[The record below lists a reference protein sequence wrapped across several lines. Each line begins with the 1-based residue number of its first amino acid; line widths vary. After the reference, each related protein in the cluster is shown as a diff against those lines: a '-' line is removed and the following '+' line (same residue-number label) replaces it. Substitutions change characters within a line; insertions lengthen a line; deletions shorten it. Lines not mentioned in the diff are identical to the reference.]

1 MFACDKCQKSFS
13 AKRNL
18 DRHTRHSHT
27 NNARNECSL
36 CDKSFSRFDNFQRHK
51 RLVHG
56 LEVGP
61 QRQAPPPAMA
71 NYLKAK
77 PTIDVPPSTSS
88 AVRSILQPSERL
100 PQPLLGDNGLEVGPQ
115 RQAPP
120 PAMANCSKAKSTID
134 VPPSTSSTSA
144 VRSILQPSKHLPQPL
159 SGDNR
164 SKLCDLCGISF
175 MNHMALESHLRM
187 NHTIEVEKGVEKIAT
202 CYKDRVASYKISG
215 DRDDDDDDIS
225 TYLARTRN
233 TVGNIITS
241 YMNLNGS
248 VKVQLELLSIF
259 IKTTI
264 NENGDETV
272 TASEKNF
279 NTKFEVIT
287 QFADFI
293 ETYDEM
299 VASINHQAEEFQ
311 ERGSGW
317 AFFSISYLLLNINKF
332 QPIPGSSY
340 IPLPESIATK
350 KACINI
356 KNYDDNACL
365 AWSLV
370 SHLRPVE
377 SNRNLTSSYPHF
389 STVLNL
395 KDINFP
401 VHLKDIPKI
410 EQLNNLSIN
419 IYELV
424 KSSKEYVVEG
434 PIYFTKNRRDTHI
447 NLLYLYENG
456 HGHYVLIVNLS
467 RLISKQVYNHG
478 HSVHLCDGC
487 LTRFS
492 TQKLLNDHQLH
503 DCNHIKT
510 ILPSKNVRSRPN
522 FLGSY
527 TPENILQFNN
537 YKNTQ
542 NVPFVIYAD
551 FESILKPVEFCEPS
565 TSTSFTEAVDIHMPY
580 SFAYYIVSTS
590 DVKYYKFETYTGLD
604 CGKVFVSKLIEDVK
618 FIYNEYLKCIKPMLP
633 LTAEEELKFNS
644 ASLCHICKSPF
655 DGFNQ
660 NKVHDHCHITGRFR
674 GAAHSTC
681 NLNFKLPNFIPIFL
695 HNFSGYDSHL
705 FVKELA
711 DIDSEGGIDVLPNN
725 KEKYISFSKNVLVD
739 RVKKQHKD
747 DFENVYMKMRF
758 VDSFRFMASSLDSLA
773 SNLVDDDFIHVK
785 KFFIRHEQFKLLT
798 RKGIFPYQ
806 YIDSIDRLGETSLPS
821 KDAFMNKLSFDGISE
836 DEYNHAQTVWR
847 TFGCQ
852 NLREYSDLYLKT
864 DVLLLA
870 DIFEKFREVCFSTY
884 GLDPA
889 HYYTAPG
896 LSWDAMLK
904 FTQIKLELLTDIDQV
919 HFIKK
924 GIRGGISFCGH
935 RHAKGNNKY
944 MADGTFNTDLP
955 SNYLMYWDANNLYG
969 WAMSQY
975 MPVNEFV
982 WLDAAQIGSFEFRNV
997 SDTSD
1002 YGYILN
1008 VDIEYPRELH
1018 DLHNDLP
1025 FLAEN
1030 ICPPNSKSVSDK
1042 RLIPN
1047 LFNKKNY
1054 VIHYR
1059 NLNHAVAHGLIVR
1072 KINRILS
1079 FKQSA
1084 WLKPYIDVNTHLRQT
1099 AKNSFEKDFFKLMN
1113 NAVFGKTM
1121 ENVDKRV
1128 DVRLVTSWED
1138 IGKRTGRPKL
1148 GARSLIAKLN
1158 FKNIKIFTETFSAI
1172 QMEHLHVVYDKP
1184 LYVGFAVLEI
1194 SKLLMYQF
1202 YYDFLKPKFGSEIQ
1216 LCYMDTDSFTV
1227 SITTDD
1233 VYAFVKDNLERFD
1246 TSNYLPDNEFSIPLQ
1261 NKAVLGL
1268 MKDENSG
1275 RIMSEFIG
1283 LRSKLYAN
1291 RVCSGRITKKAKGVK
1306 KAVVKRKITFEH
1318 YLECLTSKRDIYM
1331 KQYLFRSQKHS
1342 IYTMLQNKLAL
1353 SSRDSKRYINDDGVS
1368 TLAWGHYRIN
1378 TPLS

>member
-1 MFACDKCQKSFS
+1 
-13 AKRNL
+13 
-18 DRHTRHSHT
+18 
-27 NNARNECSL
+27 
-36 CDKSFSRFDNFQRHK
+36 
-51 RLVHG
+51 
-56 LEVGP
+56 
-61 QRQAPPPAMA
+61 MA

-88 AVRSILQPSERL
+88 AVRSILQPSKRL

-120 PAMANCSKAKSTID
+120 PAMANCSKAKPTID
-134 VPPSTSSTSA
+134 VPPHHRRRRA
-144 VRSILQPSKHLPQPL
+144 YPKYCRKYY
-159 SGDNR
+159 
-164 SKLCDLCGISF
+164 
-175 MNHMALESHLRM
+175 
-187 NHTIEVEKGVEKIAT
+187 HTLHEPELDE
-202 CYKDRVASYKISG
+202 
-215 DRDDDDDDIS
+215 
-225 TYLARTRN
+225 
-233 TVGNIITS
+233 
-241 YMNLNGS
+241 GS

-279 NTKFEVIT
+279 NTKFEVII
-287 QFADFI
+287 QFANFN

-350 KACINI
+350 KACVNI

-365 AWSLV
+365 AWCLV
-370 SHLRPVE
+370 SYLRPAE
-377 SNRNLTSSYPHF
+377 RRRNLTSSYPHF
-389 STVLNL
+389 STILKL

-410 EQLNNLSIN
+410 EQLNNLSVN

-456 HGHYVLIVNLS
+456 HERYVLIVNLS

-478 HSVHLCDGC
+478 HSVHLCDGY

-510 ILPSKNVRSRPN
+510 ILPSKNVRSKPN

-590 DVKYYKFETYTGLD
+590 DVKYYKFETCTGLD

-711 DIDSEGGIDVLPNN
+711 DIDSEGGIDVLPN
-725 KEKYISFSKNVLVD
+725 KEKYISFNKNVLVD

-773 SNLVDDDFIHVK
+773 SNLVEDDFIHVK
-785 KFFIRHEQFKLLT
+785 KCFIRHEQFKLLT

-919 HFIKK
+919 HFVKK
-924 GIRGGISFCGH
+924 GIRGGISFCSH

-944 MADGTFNTDLP
+944 MTDGTFNTDLP
-955 SNYLMYWDANNLYG
+955 SNYLMFWDANNLYG

-982 WLDAAQIGSFEFRNV
+982 WLDATQIGSFEFRNV

-1002 YGYILN
+1002 YGYILD

-1059 NLNHAVAHGLIVR
+1059 NLKHAVAHGLIVR
-1072 KINRILS
+1072 KNRILS

-1084 WLKPYIDVNTHLRQT
+1084 WLKPYIDVSTHLRQT

-1138 IGKRTGRPKL
+1138 IRKRTGRPKL